1 MSATFLTQFRSDTVL
16 TSECRDIE
24 ASVASPKVD
33 VRIIYDP
40 TGSGDEFFSATLYA
54 FGGKVSLSDVGAL
67 IEEYFREH
75 DLRTGRIGVE
85 IDGTAISF
93 TAIYCEAIMPD
104 EFNPDNAFFTTA
116 PARRVH
122 RDSVIYLSHT
132 THGHN
137 NYRVQVVGLDPE
149 GNTIAIERQFTITPG
164 AKHMSIAAK
173 SIIDWALSGDE
184 ADMAHVA
191 YFSISYDA
199 MQAVFYLVED
209 PQYISFRFNNI
220 FNSVESIDIVGT
232 VKESTKIT
240 ADEAVCSGKVHRYD
254 RKVERTFEVTTAP
267 LIPEEVSLV
276 EQMVMSHH
284 VTISLGVDTPEVL
297 ISDHTLEHDND
308 DGTLTSLKFKFRFAD
323 SRIRFNADEINA
335 LCPARTHIFSEQF
348 TAEFA

>member
-16 TSECRDIE
+16 TSECRDIV
-24 ASVASPKVD
+24 ASVTSLKVD
-33 VRIIYDP
+33 VRLIYDP
-40 TGSGDEFFSATLYA
+40 AYSDDEFFSATLYA
-54 FGGKVSLSDVGAL
+54 FGGQVTLSDVGTL

-85 IDGTAISF
+85 IDGTTISF
-93 TAIYCEAIMPD
+93 TALYCEAIMPD
-104 EFNPDNAFFTTA
+104 EFNPNASFFTTA
-116 PARRVH
+116 PSRRVH
-122 RDSVIYLSHT
+122 RDSVIYLTHAS
-132 THGHN
+132 HGHN

-164 AKHMSIAAK
+164 AKCMSIAAK
-173 SIIDWALSGDE
+173 TIIDWALSGDE
-184 ADMAHVA
+184 AAMAHVA
-191 YFSISYDA
+191 YFSISYDE

-209 PQYISFRFNNI
+209 PQYITFAFNNI
-220 FNSVESIDIVGT
+220 FNSMESLDIVGT
-232 VKESTKIT
+232 VKESTKVS
-240 ADEAVCSGKVHRYD
+240 AEEAVCSGKVRRYD

-284 VTISLGVDTPEVL
+284 VDISLGGDAAEVL
-297 ISDHTLEHDND
+297 ITDHTLEHDND